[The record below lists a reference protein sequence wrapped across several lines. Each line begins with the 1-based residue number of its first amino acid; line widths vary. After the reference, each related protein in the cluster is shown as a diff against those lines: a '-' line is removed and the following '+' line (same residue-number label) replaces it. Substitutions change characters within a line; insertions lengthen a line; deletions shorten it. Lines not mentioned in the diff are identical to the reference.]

1 MALGIKGFL
10 PSRPQRR
17 QRFDLTNPQYL
28 LAQALKKGISTGPAR
43 GGWTEGLSRL
53 GQAFI
58 AKQAKDKAEKQF
70 KQREA
75 DYDARVLARN
85 TALKTALGQMQ
96 PREVP
101 LPTTGA
107 APRYGMAPGDLQGA
121 IQTLGGNQDLAEM
134 AFELQGKELANR
146 RSLAADN
153 LKHERSLTADN
164 LAHSR
169 AIELKGTP
177 GARTPVPGV
186 DVPFTA
192 DVFGQQ
198 TQLAETKSRAAQAL
212 KPPPT
217 ILMKR
222 YYEGRDAIASG
233 GEAIRALRTA
243 LELSPK
249 AYEGGMAD
257 ARAAVVKDW
266 LGSGGIGVL
275 PEGADEGAIATG
287 RMTQKVQSQALSQLK
302 LIFGGMPTEGERAML
317 LKVQGSANLPKAERE
332 QIWTDAIAMAE
343 RSIAIKKAEGNVFE
357 KQFPSYKV
365 PTVATSGGG
374 TRPASV
380 SQEVWDAMTPA
391 EKALF

>member
-1 MALGIKGFL
+1 MALGIRGFL
-10 PSRPQRR
+10 PTRPQRR
-17 QRFDLTNPQYL
+17 QRFNLTNPQYL
-28 LAQALKKGISTGPAR
+28 LAQALQKGIPTGPAR
-43 GGWTEGLSRL
+43 GGMVEGLSRL

-58 AKQAKDKAEKQF
+58 AKRARDEAEEKF

-75 DYDARVLARN
+75 AYDARVAARN
-85 TALKTALGQMQ
+85 TALQTALGQMQ
-96 PREVP
+96 PRQVMV
-101 LPTTGA
+101 GSD
-107 APRYGMAPGDLQGA
+107 APRVGAVPKYEMRSDLSGA
-121 IQTLGGNQDLAEM
+121 IQTLGGNQDLAEL

-146 RSLAADN
+146 RAIAASD
-153 LKHERSLTADN
+153 
-164 LAHSR
+164 LAHRR
-169 AIELKGTP
+169 AKELKGIP
-177 GARTPVPGV
+177 SGRTPVPGV
-186 DVPFTA
+186 DVPFSEE
-192 DVFGQQ
+192 VFGQK
-198 TQLAETKSRAAQAL
+198 TELADINRTAAQAL

-217 ILMKR
+217 ILLKR

-317 LKVQGSANLPKAERE
+317 LKVQGSANLPRAERE
-332 QIWTDAIAMAE
+332 QIWKDAIAMAE
-343 RSIAIKKAEGNVFE
+343 RSIAMKKAEGNVFE